1 MSRNVRIAER
11 LVRLAKMLVAGDE
24 QLGDVYYHVLKDNKS
39 VSFIFT
45 ISSNKIDELDGW
57 MDSMLGM
64 KKMISP
70 IASKYGFEHVK
81 DSMDL
86 VDVGDAAMTY
96 PLVYGGDE
104 SSDLEGFVNEMKQ
117 KYNCVEVKG

>member
-1 MSRNVRIAER
+1 MRDNVRIAER

-24 QLGDVYYHVLKDNKS
+24 QLGNVYYHVLDDNMS

-45 ISSNKIDELDGW
+45 LSTNKFDEFNGW

-64 KKMISP
+64 KNSIDP
-70 IASKYGFEHVK
+70 IAKIYGFSHDRK
-81 DSMDL
+81 SMDL
-86 VDVGDAAMTY
+86 VDVGDASMTY
-96 PLVYGGDE
+96 PLVYVGDE
-104 SSDLEGFVNEMKQ
+104 SSDLNGFVDEMKK

>member
-1 MSRNVRIAER
+1 MNNNMRIAER

-45 ISSNKIDELDGW
+45 LNTNKFDEFNGW
-57 MDSMLGM
+57 MDAMLGM
-64 KKMISP
+64 SGKIEP
-70 IASKYGFEHVK
+70 IAKSHGFKH
-81 DSMDL
+81 DSNSIDP
-86 VDVGDAAMTY
+86 VNVGDASMTY
-96 PLVYGGDE
+96 PLVYVGDE
-104 SSDLEGFVNEMKQ
+104 SSDLNGFIDEMKS